1 MEEEDVLPMPH
12 MRGSDAEAGCGERSR
27 SEDAQR
33 HPLGERAELLEDD
46 VVPRALRVDGDERES
61 RATTQPN
68 DHACDM
74 KRHEQAVASHLVS
87 SVNSPTARIFISL
100 PPPAFSASESP
111 LASARGLLR
120 ESRSRRALESAKARA
135 EWPVVCLFGLSDERG
150 PGLFFRSPTL
160 RDVSKR
166 DHGTAAV
173 LERNWGG

>member
-100 PPPAFSASESP
+100 PPPAFSASES
-111 LASARGLLR
+111 
-120 ESRSRRALESAKARA
+120 RRWRR
-135 EWPVVCLFGLSDERG
+135 PVVCCESRAAAERSNPPRREPSG
-150 PGLFFRSPTL
+150 RSAPI
-160 RDVSKR
+160 R
-166 DHGTAAV
+166 
-173 LERNWGG
+173 LER